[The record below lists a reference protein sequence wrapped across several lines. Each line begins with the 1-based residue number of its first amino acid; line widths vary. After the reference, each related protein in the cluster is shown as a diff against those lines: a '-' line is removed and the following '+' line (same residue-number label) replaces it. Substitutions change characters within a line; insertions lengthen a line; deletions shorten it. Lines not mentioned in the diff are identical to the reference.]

1 MEDDDVEHD
10 FLCDDSLSDI
20 SICDSEPDE
29 TPKSV
34 YIDISNGSTINEDD
48 FKVVHYNINSITA
61 EGRLEE
67 LNVVTST
74 LKVDVLI
81 CTESKLSQTIP
92 SNIIQITGFHEPL
105 RHDRTRHGGGCIV
118 YISERLTFN
127 HKTDF
132 QSQKYEHIWADI
144 RVNNKIYA
152 INAFYRPPNE
162 TSESHAQFLEEATI
176 ILDKLSKYKADNK
189 IIASDLNF
197 GNIYCKF
204 PILPPKPLDSSAPD
218 LFASFG
224 FSQLIDIPTRVTENT
239 TSLISLIFVSNV
251 DSLQCHGTLPR
262 IADHDGVFA
271 SFHCIRNK
279 PKTIT
284 KTIYDYKNVDETGLI
299 NYIKNYDFQTTV
311 FSKAVTEQAEIF
323 STILS
328 EAANKFIPL
337 KKIVV
342 KPSDQDWVNS
352 YTRLLLRKKNRNY
365 QFFKKAN
372 NKYLSALGHSSPE
385 IVTRLQERKD
395 RALKKSKNAAKES
408 FNANRRA
415 KQSFFNSVNSTMRN
429 PEITAKKKFNI
440 LSKLMKNQ
448 KNSIIPPIIDNDKII
463 NDAQTKSNL
472 FNDMFISKAKVPGND
487 DPVPDLPKRDDILNS
502 LNHLNTSPLEVAKFI
517 RNLKKSNYSHCG
529 VPGKFLSIISTSI
542 SFSLSRLFNNLF
554 RIGHFP
560 AIFKIAQVTA
570 LFKRSGLKSSKSQYR
585 PIALLPTLSK
595 VIESVIHQRLLDH
608 FIKNNI
614 ISERQAAYMK
624 GDSTIQQL
632 LFIVHL
638 IRKSWTKGN
647 ITQGVFLDVSAA
659 FDKCWHSGLLAKLAQ
674 IKVEDSCHDLF
685 KSYLSDRRQF
695 VMVDSCKSSIKEVE
709 AGVPQGSRLGP
720 LLWILFVNDISDN
733 LESEVMIFADDT
745 CLFASAKDPAETVQ
759 ILNRDLV
766 KIGDWA
772 HKWKVLFN
780 PGKSKDLIFSTK
792 TLYNSPPVIFNGT
805 EVDRVHQHKHL
816 GIWLSCT
823 LDWEKQIKEVCL
835 RANGKLAVLRS
846 VKFLKRSTLDLLY
859 KLTVRSVVD
868 YGLVIYFHNLKLT
881 QISRL
886 NQIQYR
892 AAKLCTGALHLTS
905 QTKLEAD
912 LGWETLA
919 TRAKFLGL
927 CLFQKI
933 HLNETRS
940 LIRKCMP
947 QINSVRQNRH
957 TGVYKNFPNHG
968 LDFNNSFFP
977 FFTKAFNN
985 LETKIKSEHDIDI
998 FKENLKLKMK
1008 PKKYRHFNWGSKQ
1021 GNALLTQLRVGR
1033 SFLNAHGFAINL
1045 SDSDLCLCSRP
1056 ESVLHY
1062 FTQCFLYTEER
1073 RVLYDSMEQLIPKFK
1088 NLKETNKLDI
1098 FLYGI
1103 NINSEEIDCRNSK
1116 IIYSVHNFIFKTKR
1130 F

>member
-1 MEDDDVEHD
+1 
-10 FLCDDSLSDI
+10 
-20 SICDSEPDE
+20 
-29 TPKSV
+29 
-34 YIDISNGSTINEDD
+34 
-48 FKVVHYNINSITA
+48 
-61 EGRLEE
+61 
-67 LNVVTST
+67 
-74 LKVDVLI
+74 
-81 CTESKLSQTIP
+81 
-92 SNIIQITGFHEPL
+92 
-105 RHDRTRHGGGCIV
+105 
-118 YISERLTFN
+118 
-127 HKTDF
+127 
-132 QSQKYEHIWADI
+132 
-144 RVNNKIYA
+144 
-152 INAFYRPPNE
+152 
-162 TSESHAQFLEEATI
+162 
-176 ILDKLSKYKADNK
+176 
-189 IIASDLNF
+189 
-197 GNIYCKF
+197 
-204 PILPPKPLDSSAPD
+204 
-218 LFASFG
+218 
-224 FSQLIDIPTRVTENT
+224 
-239 TSLISLIFVSNV
+239 
-251 DSLQCHGTLPR
+251 
-262 IADHDGVFA
+262 
-271 SFHCIRNK
+271 
-279 PKTIT
+279 
-284 KTIYDYKNVDETGLI
+284 
-299 NYIKNYDFQTTV
+299 
-311 FSKAVTEQAEIF
+311 
-323 STILS
+323 
-328 EAANKFIPL
+328 
-337 KKIVV
+337 
-342 KPSDQDWVNS
+342 
-352 YTRLLLRKKNRNY
+352 
-365 QFFKKAN
+365 
-372 NKYLSALGHSSPE
+372 
-385 IVTRLQERKD
+385 
-395 RALKKSKNAAKES
+395 
-408 FNANRRA
+408 
-415 KQSFFNSVNSTMRN
+415 
-429 PEITAKKKFNI
+429 
-440 LSKLMKNQ
+440 MKNQ
-448 KNSIIPPIIDNDKII
+448 KNLIIPPIIDNDEII

-647 ITQGVFLDVSAA
+647 ITQGIFLDVSAA

-674 IKVEDSCHDLF
+674 VKVEDSCHDLF

-985 LETKIKSEHDIDI
+985 LETKIKSEHAIDI
-998 FKENLKLKMK
+998 FK
-1008 PKKYRHFNWGSKQ
+1008 
-1021 GNALLTQLRVGR
+1021 
-1033 SFLNAHGFAINL
+1033 
-1045 SDSDLCLCSRP
+1045 
-1056 ESVLHY
+1056 
-1062 FTQCFLYTEER
+1062 
-1073 RVLYDSMEQLIPKFK
+1073 
-1088 NLKETNKLDI
+1088 
-1098 FLYGI
+1098 
-1103 NINSEEIDCRNSK
+1103 
-1116 IIYSVHNFIFKTKR
+1116 
-1130 F
+1130 